1 VDLSIQALI
10 MGLVQGLT
18 EFIPVSSSGHLIL
31 VPWLFGWVDPDN
43 CAQTAQGCREAFINS
58 SLFTVTV
65 HMGTL
70 LALLVY
76 FWRDWAKL
84 IPAGLATIRD
94 RSFKGDP
101 DRKMAWLIVTAT
113 IPAVLVGPLLDSTI
127 EAAVR
132 KPAQVALMLCVG
144 AAILWL
150 ADRWGSRSREMG
162 TLTFRGAFGI
172 GVAQVLALVPGISRS
187 GISISAGLFQGL
199 TREAAARF
207 SFLMATPVVAGAGV
221 WEARKLITHEAGV
234 NPSADLALIGFV
246 TAAISGMLA
255 IHFMLQ
261 FLKRQPVTLFVVYR
275 VVAAVAVFIILL
287 SPHGA

>member
-1 VDLSIQALI
+1 VDLPVVQALV
-10 MGLVQGLT
+10 MGLTQGLT
-18 EFIPVSSSGHLIL
+18 EFIPVSSSGHLII
-31 VPWLFGWVDPDN
+31 VPWLFGWNDPVRD
-43 CAQTAQGCREAFINS
+43 AFLTSIE
-58 SLFTVTV
+58 FTVIL

-76 FWRDWAKL
+76 FWRDWVKL
-84 IPAGLATIRD
+84 IPAGLAVLRD

-101 DRKMAWLIVTAT
+101 DRKMAWLIVVAT
-113 IPAVLVGPLLDSTI
+113 IPAVIVGPLFNDTVESW
-127 EAAVR
+127 VR
-132 KPAQVALMLCVG
+132 EPARVALMLCVG

-150 ADRWGSRSREMG
+150 ADRWGSKVREMDS
-162 TLTFRGAFGI
+162 LTFRGALGI

-207 SFLMATPVVAGAGV
+207 AFLMATPVVAGAGV
-221 WEARKLITHEAGV
+221 WEARKLLSHDPTAP
-234 NPSADLALIGFV
+234 NPETKLVVIGFI
-246 TAAISGMLA
+246 AAAVAGLLA
-255 IHFMLQ
+255 IRFMLE

-275 VVAAVAVFIILL
+275 VAAAVLVFIVLL